1 MASANGS
8 EAIASM
14 VRCLRSCL
22 YAVDGEE
29 RKAAERQLEGG
40 VCHPGFSSTLASI
53 ATEGALTNNDVGVRQ
68 LAAVILKQVI
78 KKHWSAEAL
87 KFEDPELPRG
97 ERTNIQ
103 AILPNGLSD
112 ANSKVRTAVA
122 MCIAAISKADPD
134 GWPGLVENL
143 VGAIHSH
150 RVSLTPLVHG
160 AICCLSL
167 LSDDIDEHYLPQLA
181 RSLLPELL
189 HVAADSSPAT
199 PEDLRASALSIF
211 YDIIKS
217 LAVMGAVYQR
227 QVRDL
232 LVPLVD
238 PWLPLLCGV
247 VTQPMSIQDT
257 SGWAVRMLCLKSL
270 TQLVSYFSKPLQQH
284 VQHIMQASWEM
295 YTSSLGLYQMHL
307 VLEPSEG
314 GMASEGDLHGKM
326 DPEGNTLDLES
337 LLAQLFELLMALV
350 GLPRYTK
357 IIRPALPEMSYLVV
371 SYMQMTAG
379 QATEWLENPAQYV
392 ADEEDNTFTVRVSGE
407 LLIESL
413 IQAFNLEAARAL
425 VDAVERRTQEAAASQ
440 AAGQAGWWKLRE
452 AALLALGCCTASFP
466 EGLAD
471 VRGGGGRG
479 HRQRATIADL
489 QSRLQRLMDE
499 VLRTDLQGPLINPL
513 LVGRAMWL
521 VARLQP
527 ILRPDHQGPLLAA
540 AAAGLNSNLPSPVKI
555 GACRALASL
564 APRVPAEVLG
574 SLADSLYG
582 GVLGLL
588 ACSGEEALNLVLE
601 SMVPLIKADPTA
613 AARALPALSTPLLQ
627 VWSRYVTDPLLAQSS
642 LGVLGALARVPQCL
656 GPLAQQVLPVVAK
669 VVRQPRAQPD
679 GLVEGC
685 LDLLAKLVRPG
696 KREVVTAVAASC
708 CGSLIA
714 LLPGGPA
721 ADVDD
726 DTGALTHGATELLV
740 ELVRAGGEDFLS
752 WAAPSLTSAAIVSIP
767 GASSSSS
774 SASLSPMFTS
784 PTGCHGG
791 PLSAASDSAVFAA
804 LLGTTLRMLD
814 PAADEYRTCLAGDLA
829 AALVHSL
836 PSRAAVQPVLGELL
850 EACCRKLA
858 ASNLSPLV
866 GGLLAALGH
875 MALIGG
881 AGGWLEALGTMQMS
895 HDGGTPISGLQ
906 TVLPVLLERHSDV
919 RGALATRVLC
929 LALLAMLQSRH
940 PHLMAITV
948 RGKRHDLDTG
958 VRTRRQAAAAGG
970 EQWMMVPA
978 AVKMAAVLAEL
989 LADQRWLVEEEVDES
1004 ENDDDD
1010 GDDDISSED
1019 IDEGDDDSNGDEQ
1032 LEEGDAMNDVGN
1044 DVTAAASGLGFNL
1057 TISGKRINQLEQAS
1071 IDAHINR
1078 SPMLPVLVSS
1088 YSNEYDCGLA
1098 TQSQQKDPL
1107 ILMDIRAHLVNAL
1120 RPLQHQPDSAA
1131 FLTAA
1136 LDLLPAKK
1144 QQQVLQLLADA

>member
-1 MASANGS
+1 MASAGGS
-8 EAIASM
+8 EAIASI

-53 ATEGALTNNDVGVRQ
+53 ATEGALTNHDVGVRQ

-87 KFEDPELPRG
+87 KFEDPELPQG

-103 AILPNGLSD
+103 AVLPNGLSD
-112 ANSKVRTAVA
+112 PSSKVRTAVA

-143 VGAIHSH
+143 VGAIHAH
-150 RVSLTPLVHG
+150 RVSMTPLVHG
-160 AICCLSL
+160 AIRCLSL
-167 LSDDIDEHYLPQLA
+167 LSDDIDEHYLPQVA

-189 HVAADSSPAT
+189 HVAADNSGAT
-199 PEDLRASALSIF
+199 PADLRASALSIF
-211 YDIIKS
+211 YDVIKS

-247 VTQPMSIQDT
+247 VAQPMTIQDT
-257 SGWAVRMLCLKSL
+257 SGWAIRMLCLKSL
-270 TQLVSYFSKPLQQH
+270 TQLISYFSKPLQQH
-284 VQHIMQASWEM
+284 VQHVMQASWEM

-314 GMASEGDLHGKM
+314 GMASEGDLQGKM
-326 DPEGNTLDLES
+326 DLEGNTLDLES

-350 GLPRYTK
+350 GLPKYTK

-371 SYMQMTAG
+371 SYMQMTVG

-407 LLIESL
+407 LLIDSL
-413 IQAFNLEAARAL
+413 MQAFNLEAARAL
-425 VDAVERRTQEAAASQ
+425 MDAVERRTQEAAASQ

-466 EGLAD
+466 AGLAD

-479 HRQRATIADL
+479 HRQQATIADL
-489 QSRLQRLMDE
+489 QSRLQRLVDE

-521 VARLQP
+521 AARLQP
-527 ILRPDHQGPLLAA
+527 ILRPDQQGPLLAA

-555 GACRALASL
+555 GACRVLASL
-564 APRVPAEVLG
+564 APRVPGEVLG

-582 GVLGLL
+582 GLLALL

-627 VWSRYVTDPLLAQSS
+627 VWSRYVTDPLLAESS
-642 LGVLGALARVPQCL
+642 LEVLGALARVPQCL
-656 GPLAQQVLPVVAK
+656 GPLTQQVLPVVAK

-696 KREVVTAVAASC
+696 KREVVAAVAASC
-708 CGSLIA
+708 CGPLIA

-752 WAAPSLTSAAIVSIP
+752 WAAPSLNSAAIVSVQ
-767 GASSSSS
+767 GAASSSS
-774 SASLSPMFTS
+774 SASLSPMSTS

-791 PLSAASDSAVFAA
+791 APGAASDSAVFAA

-829 AALVHSL
+829 AALVHCL

-881 AGGWLEALGTMQMS
+881 AGGWLEALGTMQMAS
-895 HDGGTPISGLQ
+895 LVMYAGLWPQ
-906 TVLPVLLERHSDV
+906 
-919 RGALATRVLC
+919 GCYALHCWRCCRV
-929 LALLAMLQSRH
+929 
-940 PHLMAITV
+940 AI
-948 RGKRHDLDTG
+948 
-958 VRTRRQAAAAGG
+958 
-970 EQWMMVPA
+970 
-978 AVKMAAVLAEL
+978 
-989 LADQRWLVEEEVDES
+989 
-1004 ENDDDD
+1004 
-1010 GDDDISSED
+1010 
-1019 IDEGDDDSNGDEQ
+1019 
-1032 LEEGDAMNDVGN
+1032 
-1044 DVTAAASGLGFNL
+1044 
-1057 TISGKRINQLEQAS
+1057 RI
-1071 IDAHINR
+1071 
-1078 SPMLPVLVSS
+1078 
-1088 YSNEYDCGLA
+1088 
-1098 TQSQQKDPL
+1098 
-1107 ILMDIRAHLVNAL
+1107 
-1120 RPLQHQPDSAA
+1120 
-1131 FLTAA
+1131 
-1136 LDLLPAKK
+1136 
-1144 QQQVLQLLADA
+1144 